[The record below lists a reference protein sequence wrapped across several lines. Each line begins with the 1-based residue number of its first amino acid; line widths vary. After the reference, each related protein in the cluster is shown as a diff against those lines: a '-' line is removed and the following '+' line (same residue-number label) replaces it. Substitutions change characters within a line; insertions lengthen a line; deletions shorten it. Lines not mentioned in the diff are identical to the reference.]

1 MSRKGE
7 NIYKRKDG
15 RWEARFVLSRSID
28 GSIHYGYCYGKS
40 YKEVKEKVSVKKALL
55 ISDVKDAS
63 KKGSEKF
70 SYYCREW
77 LFLINQKVKESTY
90 VKYVTAVNNHII
102 PLLGQM
108 RIGEISSV
116 VIEKFSREL
125 TIVKGLCSKTVK
137 DVLVVLQAILNYTSK
152 NYNGMPTI
160 EINYPKEQKKEM
172 RVLSPQE
179 QRTFTNY
186 LLENPDIYKIG
197 ILIALTTG
205 LRIGEIC
212 ALKWKDVSLENMTIK
227 VSSTMQRL
235 KNIDENS
242 NAKTKVVISEPKS
255 DNSARIIPLI
265 DFTANLFKLLGNDNS
280 STGFVLSGSENNFVE
295 PRTLQYRLSKYTK
308 ECGLEGVHFHT
319 LRHSF
324 ATRCVEVG
332 FELKS
337 LSEILGHSSP
347 TITMQRYVHSSLE
360 LKRYNMNKLELI
372 GY

>member
-15 RWEARFVLSRSID
+15 RWEARFIRDRSLD
-28 GSIHYGYCYGKS
+28 GSILYGYCYGKS

-70 SYYCREW
+70 SHYCKEW

-102 PLLGQM
+102 PMLGKL
-108 RIGEISSV
+108 RLGELSSV
-116 VIEKFSREL
+116 IVEKFSREL
-125 TIVKGLCSKTVK
+125 TTVKELSSKTVK
-137 DVLVVLQAILNYTSK
+137 DILVVLQAILNYTSK
-152 NYNGMPTI
+152 NYQGLQKI

-172 RVLSPQE
+172 RVLTPQE

-186 LLENPDIYKIG
+186 LLQNPDIYKIG

-235 KNIDENS
+235 KNLDENS
-242 NAKTKVVISEPKS
+242 NSKTKIVISEPKS
-255 DNSARIIPLI
+255 DNSARIIPLT
-265 DFTANLFKLLGNDNS
+265 DFTASLFKMLDNK
-280 STGFVLSGSENNFVE
+280 TRTEFVLRGRDNKFIE
-295 PRTLQYRLSKYTK
+295 PRTLQYRLGKYTK

-337 LSEILGHSSP
+337 LSEILGHSNP

-360 LKRYNMNKLELI
+360 LKRDNMNKLALI

>member
-15 RWEARFVLSRSID
+15 RWEARFIRDRLPD
-28 GSIHYGYCYGKS
+28 GSICYGYCYGKS

-63 KKGSEKF
+63 KKNAERF
-70 SYYCREW
+70 SHYCKEW

-102 PLLGQM
+102 PLLGKL
-108 RIGEISSV
+108 RITELSSV
-116 VIEKFSREL
+116 AVEKFSREM
-125 TIVKGLCSKTVK
+125 IIEEGLSSKTVK
-137 DVLVVLQAILNYTSK
+137 DILVVLQAILNYTSK
-152 NYNGMPTI
+152 NCQGMPAI

-172 RVLSPQE
+172 RVLSPNE
-179 QRTFTNY
+179 QKNFTNY
-186 LLENPDIYKIG
+186 LIQNPDVYKIG

-212 ALKWKDVSLENMTIK
+212 ALKWEDVSLENLIIK

-235 KNIDENS
+235 KNFDENS
-242 NAKTKVVISEPKS
+242 NSKTKIVISEPKS
-255 DNSARIIPLI
+255 DNSARIIPMT
-265 DFTANLFKLLGNDNS
+265 DFTARLFKLLGEKS
-280 STGFVLSGSENNFVE
+280 GSEFVLSGRENKFVE
-295 PRTLQYRLSKYTK
+295 PRVLQYRLGKYTK

-337 LSEILGHSSP
+337 LSEILGHSNP
-347 TITMQRYVHSSLE
+347 NITMQRYVHSSLE
-360 LKRYNMNKLELI
+360 LKRNNMNKLSLI